1 MAERKWTPAQ
11 TQSFSVHDRSL
22 LIAAAAGSGKTAVLV
37 ERVIRMI
44 TDPVN
49 PVDVDRLLIVTFT
62 RAAAAQ
68 MRQRLSDA
76 LAEKMAEEPD
86 NTLYARQQMLLP
98 RAYISTIHG
107 FCARFLREF
116 SGHTDLPIGFKVAE
130 EGQTKLLE
138 EEALEL
144 VLEQHYREKDPAFLA
159 LAEQLCGN
167 KNDQGLRDTVLG
179 TYQFMQAQPFPEKWL
194 QQQIDAYTAV
204 IPLEK
209 TQWMAPIIRKVDQA
223 LERLCHYA
231 EQACIVA
238 KESNIPPYLETE
250 MIDLS
255 TYRNLRDALPTLTYD
270 RLQQELAVLWQNDLA
285 RVSKPDAV
293 QKAGMEQVKAYRA
306 RIKSRVSKLRELLPR
321 TEAECRQ
328 DLARMAP
335 LAEALGRLVQ
345 AYTKQFTALKR
356 QHKWLDY
363 NDLEHETLRLLVDSA
378 TGQPTLLARDLSK
391 RFVEIMVDEYQDTNA
406 AQDKLFSAL
415 SQNEKNL
422 FMVGDVKQSI
432 YGFRQAMPEIFTA
445 RRDNY
450 GGYDPEDS
458 VDRPATI
465 QLENNFRSRFQVT
478 DGINFLF
485 GQLMG
490 RRTGGVDYQKE
501 QLVCSAKYP
510 EVDSKTEW
518 MLLNK
523 EDATDITDVQ
533 AEARQMARRIRQLME
548 EMTVTEGEGQR
559 PLEYSDIC
567 ILTRRRK
574 EMSTFVKEFTALG
587 IPATADN
594 DEDFLKTPEVGV
606 AVSLLRVI
614 DNPLR
619 EVSLT
624 AVMLSPLYG
633 FTPDDLAQVR
643 VTVGKYISLYPAL
656 EQVLRE
662 GTLPHLTERIATL
675 LGDLRRYR
683 TLAVTLPAD
692 RLLELVY
699 RDTGMQAVYS
709 ARSGGSRRVAN
720 LQQLDAIARGFEQG
734 EYRGLSAF
742 VRYIDRIEDSGKSIA
757 SGSAVLQ
764 EGVRLMTVHGSKGL
778 EFPVVF
784 VARLCGQ
791 RNHAD
796 SSAKVLLHATAG
808 IGMKLVD
815 RQENEKVTPL
825 PHMGVRLARQLDE
838 MEEELR
844 VWYVALTRAREKLIL
859 VYSGSKMDK
868 LFEKIEMELTTEQL
882 LLPDTVLSA
891 PSAGEL
897 LLTAAMRHPDFLP
910 LRGPHRVDS
919 LQAKSQWQVAVC
931 PPIGEMASEE
941 EQKATLSADPT
952 LAETLT
958 QRLEYAY
965 PYQSLVGVPAKLAAS
980 QLSHRQMNRQ
990 HIAVSRPA
998 FLQAEG
1004 LTPAQKGTAAH
1015 TFMQFADYE
1024 KACTNLA
1031 EEIDRMVE
1039 LGFLTRQQA
1048 DSLDTDRLS
1057 AFFKGDLYKRM
1068 LTSDHLWR
1076 EYHFAVSVPAGSLT
1090 DLPENTAE
1098 EEVLVQGIADCV
1110 FREGD
1115 ALVLV
1120 DYKTDRVK
1128 DGAELCDRYRTQM
1141 EFYKTA
1147 LETILGLP
1155 VKEAVLYSFA
1165 LGQTVEVTA

>member
-44 TDPVN
+44 TDPDN

-107 FCARFLREF
+107 FCSRFLREF

-144 VLEQHYREKDPAFLA
+144 VLEQHYHEKDPAFLA

-167 KNDQGLRDTVLG
+167 KNDQGLRDVVMG

-209 TQWMAPIIRKVDQA
+209 TQWMAPIIREVDQA

-238 KESNIPPYLETE
+238 KECDIPPYLDTE
-250 MIDLS
+250 MMDLA
-255 TYRNLRDALPTLTYD
+255 TYRHLRETLPTLTYD

-306 RIKSRVSKLRELLPR
+306 RIKSRLTKLRELLPR

-345 AYTKQFTALKR
+345 AYTRQFTALKR

-363 NDLEHETLRLLVDSA
+363 NDLEHETLRLLVDPA
-378 TGQPTLLARDLSK
+378 TDRPTLLARDLSK

-415 SQNEKNL
+415 SRNEKNL

-445 RRDNY
+445 RRDAY
-450 GGYDPEDS
+450 GGYDPDTA
-458 VDRPATI
+458 DQPATI
-465 QLENNFRSRFQVT
+465 RLENNFRSRFQVT

-510 EVDSKTEW
+510 ELDVKTEW

-523 EDATDITDVQ
+523 EDAVDGSDVQ
-533 AEARQMARRIRQLME
+533 AEARQMAVRIRQLMQT
-548 EMTVTEGEGQR
+548 MTVTEGEDQR

-574 EMSTFVKEFTALG
+574 EMSTFIKEFTALG

-619 EVSLT
+619 EVALT

-633 FTPDDLAQVR
+633 FTPDNLAQVR
-643 VTVGKYISLYPAL
+643 VAVGKYTSLYPAL
-656 EQVLRE
+656 EQVVRE
-662 GTLPHLTERIATL
+662 GALPHLTDRIATL
-675 LGDLRRYR
+675 LADLRRYR

-699 RDTGMQAVYS
+699 RDTGIQAVYS

-720 LQQLDAIARGFEQG
+720 LQQLDSIARSFEQG

-742 VRYIDRIEDSGKSIA
+742 VRYIDRLEDSGKSIA
-757 SGSAVLQ
+757 SGSTVLQ

-815 RQENEKVTPL
+815 RQVNEKVTPL

-844 VWYVALTRAREKLIL
+844 VWYVALTRAKEKLIL
-859 VYSGSKMDK
+859 VYTGGKMDK
-868 LFEKIEMELTTEQL
+868 LFEKIEMELTADRL

-891 PSAGEL
+891 PTAGEL

-910 LRGPHRVDS
+910 LRGPHRTDS
-919 LQAKSQWQVAVC
+919 LPAQSQWQVTVY
-931 PPIGEMASEE
+931 PPVTDTVLAEDQEISV
-941 EQKATLSADPT
+941 TADPA
-952 LAETLT
+952 LAETLA
-958 QRLEYAY
+958 QRLGYVY
-965 PYQSLVGVPAKLAAS
+965 PYQPLVGVPAKLAAS
-980 QLSHRQMNRQ
+980 QLSHQQMSRQ

-998 FLQAEG
+998 FLQSEG
-1004 LTPAQKGTAAH
+1004 LTPAQKGIATH
-1015 TFMQFADYE
+1015 TFMQFADY
-1024 KACTNLA
+1024 AGAHANL
-1031 EEIDRMVE
+1031 EQEIERMVAK
-1039 LGFLTRQQA
+1039 GFLTGQQA
-1048 DSLDTDRLS
+1048 DALDAGRLS
-1057 AFFKGDLYKRM
+1057 AFFESGLYQRM
-1068 LTSDHLWR
+1068 LGADHLWR
-1076 EYHFAVSVPAGSLT
+1076 EYHFAVSIPAGTLT
-1090 DLPENTAE
+1090 DLPESMAE

-1110 FREGD
+1110 FQEGD
-1115 ALVLV
+1115 SLVLV

-1128 DGAELCDRYRTQM
+1128 DGAELCDRYRQQM
-1141 EFYKTA
+1141 LFYKTA
-1147 LETILGLP
+1147 LETIFGLP
-1155 VKEAVLYSFA
+1155 VKEMTLYSFH
-1165 LGQTVEVTA
+1165 LGKTVNV